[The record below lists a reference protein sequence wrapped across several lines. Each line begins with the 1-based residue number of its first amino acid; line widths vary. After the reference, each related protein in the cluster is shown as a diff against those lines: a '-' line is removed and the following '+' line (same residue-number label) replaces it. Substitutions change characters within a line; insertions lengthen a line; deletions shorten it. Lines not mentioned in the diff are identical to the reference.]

1 MIICLLHRSCNY
13 LQKRV
18 ITFYPKKGNNYVTL
32 LKFDNHHFKKMIMYK
47 GQLNSS
53 DMLYMNFF
61 FNICTQKKTNFFWL
75 CLYECVNLVFTV
87 YVRKKVVSFLSS
99 VLTDVFFFQDSI
111 FQRAWIIMTLI
122 KMLKILMTYKLCAI
136 THVDIVVMG
145 IVLKI
150 ITLQ

>member
-61 FNICTQKKTNFFWL
+61 FNICTQKKTINQKVPSSDPFTSSSSPDERETHFMLFHHHPLWYL
-75 CLYECVNLVFTV
+75 FEVTFGLRLTMFSWRFLVILQENL
-87 YVRKKVVSFLSS
+87 KMGFL
-99 VLTDVFFFQDSI
+99 
-111 FQRAWIIMTLI
+111 
-122 KMLKILMTYKLCAI
+122 
-136 THVDIVVMG
+136 
-145 IVLKI
+145 
-150 ITLQ
+150 